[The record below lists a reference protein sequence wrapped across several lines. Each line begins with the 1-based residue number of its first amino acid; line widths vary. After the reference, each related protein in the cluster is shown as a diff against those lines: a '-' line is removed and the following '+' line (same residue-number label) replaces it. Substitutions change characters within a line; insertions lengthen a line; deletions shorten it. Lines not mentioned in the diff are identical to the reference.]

1 MGIIVAAVRNSA
13 GWPAGAQ
20 AAVRGGVVMV
30 RAMEWIMTFVGW
42 LVGLFRWRRKAAP
55 APAAAAA
62 PGVEGPGESGDSV
75 AGAEAPAPE
84 EKLYAHAPDK
94 GVSRGL
100 QHHWLV
106 DEGVL
111 HWNQRRREE
120 DFRPD
125 FAGYDFVAQG
135 KQTRLWGQPADLDG
149 GARLILAGVDFR
161 FARLA
166 KAVLAGADLRRA
178 HLQGADLRGANLAGA
193 NLEGADLT
201 DCDLREAVLEGA
213 DFSRARLVNANLSG
227 ARMAGAN
234 LAWADITHMAGD
246 AALEGVN
253 LFGVR
258 RG

>member
-1 MGIIVAAVRNSA
+1 
-13 GWPAGAQ
+13 
-20 AAVRGGVVMV
+20 
-30 RAMEWIMTFVGW
+30 MEWIMTFLGW
-42 LVGLFRWRRKAAP
+42 LVSWFRWRRKPVPVP
-55 APAAAAA
+55 AGAAA
-62 PGVEGPGESGDSV
+62 PGVAAPADSGDS
-75 AGAEAPAPE
+75 GPGPDAPPPEDKLYEHAPE
-84 EKLYAHAPDK
+84 K

-100 QHHWLV
+100 QHHWLI

-135 KQTRLWGQPADLDG
+135 QQTRLWGQPADLDG
-149 GARLILAGVDFR
+149 GARLILSGVDLR
-161 FARLA
+161 FAKLA

-201 DCDLREAVLEGA
+201 DCDLREAVLDGA

-227 ARMAGAN
+227 AKMSGAN

-246 AALEGVN
+246 AALQGAN

>member
-1 MGIIVAAVRNSA
+1 M
-13 GWPAGAQ
+13 
-20 AAVRGGVVMV
+20 RGGVVKDL
-30 RAMEWIMTFVGW
+30 AMEWIMTFLGW

-62 PGVEGPGESGDSV
+62 PAPGVEGSSNSGDSV
-75 AGAEAPAPE
+75 TGAEAPAPE

-94 GVSRGL
+94 GVARGL
-100 QHHWLV
+100 QHHWLM

-125 FAGYDFVAQG
+125 FAGYDFIAQG

-149 GARLILAGVDFR
+149 GARLILSGVDLR
-161 FARLA
+161 FAKLA

-193 NLEGADLT
+193 VLEGADLT

-213 DFSRARLVNANLSG
+213 DLSRARLVNANLSE
-227 ARMAGAN
+227 ARLAGAN
-234 LAWADITHMAGD
+234 LAWADITHAAG
-246 AALEGVN
+246 ALEGAN

>member
-1 MGIIVAAVRNSA
+1 MGS
-13 GWPAGAQ
+13 
-20 AAVRGGVVMV
+20 
-30 RAMEWIMTFVGW
+30 AMEWITTFLGW
-42 LVGLFRWRRKAAP
+42 IFSWFWGRRRAAP
-55 APAAAAA
+55 APAAAV
-62 PGVEGPGESGDSV
+62 PPENGDSIE
-75 AGAEAPAPE
+75 GAPAPVAE
-84 EKLYAHAPDK
+84 EKLYEHAPEK

-100 QHHWLV
+100 QHHWLI

-111 HWNQRRREE
+111 HWNQRRKDEA
-120 DFRPD
+120 FRPD

-149 GARLILAGVDFR
+149 GPRLILSGVDLS
-161 FARLA
+161 FARLS

-193 NLEGADLT
+193 ILEGADLA

-213 DFSRARLVNANLSG
+213 DLSRTRLVNANLAG
-227 ARMAGAN
+227 AKLAGAN

-246 AALEGVN
+246 AALQGAN
-253 LFGVR
+253 MFGVR